1 MDGRLQEKVA
11 VITGASSGIG
21 EAIARSFVEQGA
33 YVILGDIQ
41 NDLGRSV
48 AENLGPKA
56 KFILCDVTKEDH
68 IKELVAEA
76 IAVTGNL
83 DVMVNNAGIVGARAP
98 IDEILL
104 EEFQKT
110 LEILVSGSFL
120 GIKHAAAKMKKQE
133 NGSIINMASTAGL
146 SGGFGPHAYAAAKHA
161 VVGLTKNTAAELCRY
176 GIRVNC
182 IAPSGVTTPL
192 AAQAH
197 LGDFEAMEELKE
209 ALAQNSPLKGR
220 AGTAEDV
227 ANAALFLASDESGY
241 TNGHCLTVDAGFTS
255 GSKGGAPQHMT
266 NVPFMRE
273 AGKTGLEDERRD

>member
-1 MDGRLQEKVA
+1 MTERLKGKVA

-21 EAIARSFVEQGA
+21 EATARSFVQQGA
-33 YVILGDIQ
+33 YVVLGDIQ
-41 NDLGRSV
+41 EDLGKTV
-48 AENLGPKA
+48 AESLGSNA
-56 KFILCDVTKEDH
+56 EYVFCDVTQENQ
-68 IKELVAEA
+68 VANLIGRAFEVA
-76 IAVTGNL
+76 GRL
-83 DVMVNNAGIVGARAP
+83 DVMMNNAGVVGARAP
-98 IDEILL
+98 IDEIEL
-104 EEFQKT
+104 EQFQKT
-110 LEILVSGSFL
+110 FEILVAGSFL
-120 GIKHAAAKMKKQE
+120 GIKHAAKIMKPQE
-133 NGSIINMASTAGL
+133 SGSIINMSSTAGL

-161 VVGLTKNTAAELCRY
+161 IVGLTKNSAAELCRY

-197 LGDFEAMEELKE
+197 LGDFRAMEELE
-209 ALAQNSPLKGR
+209 ETLAQNSPLKDR

-255 GSKGGAPQHMT
+255 GSKSGAPQHMS

-273 AGKTGLEDERRD
+273 AGKTGLGDQ